1 MGARPTESGS
11 FLVGKTKKGL
21 RGASTRDTP
30 DSPGILASNSGQLE
44 RMKQQA
50 DDDGADYD
58 AEGPGKHSSPPW
70 VDGGGN

>member
-21 RGASTRDTP
+21 RGPSTREAP
-30 DSPGILASNSGQLE
+30 DSPEILASNSGQLE

-50 DDDGADYD
+50 DDDGTDHDAD
-58 AEGPGKHSSPPW
+58 EPGKRRYPPW
-70 VDGGGN
+70 PDGTAP